1 MLRTAAKQFIR
12 HHQQLQ
18 QQPKRCFYSTFLNTY
33 QSTGLTDEQLEI
45 QQLARD
51 FAANELFPHAAE
63 WDEQKIFPVDTLK
76 KAAELGFGGVYV
88 NEQYGGTGLKRLD
101 ASIIFEQLSQGCT
114 STTAYL
120 TIHNMCAWMIDTFG
134 NEKQRAKYLPDLCS
148 MHTFASY
155 CLTEPGAGSDA
166 ASLKTR
172 ATLSSDGTH
181 YVLNGEKAFIS
192 GAGDSG
198 VYLIMAKTNNGGGS
212 GGGAKS
218 ISCFIV
224 ERDFEG
230 LSFGKN
236 EKKLGWNS
244 QPTRA
249 VVMDGCKVPVENM
262 LGGEGQG
269 FKIAMS
275 GLDGGRINIAT
286 CSLGGA
292 TKCLDLTRDYIR
304 TRKQF
309 GRPIGDN
316 QYLQFKVADM
326 ATQIEASRL
335 LVREAAKA
343 LDAKDADYTFK
354 CSMAKRFVTDECFN
368 VVNQCLQ
375 MHGGYGYLKDYPIE
389 RYLRDL
395 RVHSIL
401 EGTNEVMRLIMS
413 RQLLKDE

>member
-1 MLRTAAKQFIR
+1 M
-12 HHQQLQ
+12 
-18 QQPKRCFYSTFLNTY
+18 
-33 QSTGLTDEQLEI
+33 
-45 QQLARD
+45 ARD
-51 FAANELFPHAAE
+51 FAMNEMYPHAAE
-63 WDEQKIFPVDTLK
+63 WDENKTFPIDPLK

-88 NEQYGGTGLKRLD
+88 NEQFGGTGLKRLD

-114 STTAYL
+114 STTAYI

-134 NEKQRAKYLPDLCS
+134 SDAQKEKFLPDICS
-148 MHTFASY
+148 METFASY

-172 ATLSSDGTH
+172 AVLSEDKTH
-181 YVLNGEKAFIS
+181 YLLTGEKAFIS
-192 GAGDSG
+192 GAGSSG
-198 VYLIMAKTNNGGGS
+198 VYLIMARTGDAS
-212 GGGAKS
+212 AKG

-224 ERDFEG
+224 EKGFEG

-236 EKKLGWNS
+236 ESKLGWNS

-249 VVMDGCKVPVENM
+249 VVMDNCKVPVENL
-262 LGGEGQG
+262 LGKEGQG

-292 TKCLDLTRDYIR
+292 QKSLDLTRDYIR

-309 GRPIGDN
+309 GKPIADN
-316 QYLQFKVADM
+316 QYLQFKIADM
-326 ATQIEASRL
+326 ATQVEASRL

-343 LDAKDADYTFK
+343 LDAKEADYTFK
-354 CSMAKRFVTDECFN
+354 CSMAKRFVTDECFD

-413 RQLLKDE
+413 RQLLKEE